1 MDTDKLSRPLRK
13 TVHRKILDNTA
24 INMPRVVRIQFT
36 DCDAT
41 DSSGDDDD
49 DGRLVSPVFRP
60 PRIKKL
66 LSEIVIEKKKYSC
79 PRKATF
85 VDEVKNA
92 VKDDLMKTKAT
103 PKKKKRPLSNFINP
117 NCCTGS
123 NSTAGEAVGNV
134 KKYRGVRQRPWGKWA
149 AEIRDPARKAR
160 IWLGTYDTAEEAAMV
175 YDRAAIQIRGP
186 DALTNF
192 IKPPEPERPDYTT
205 TEEELAEVHATSVS
219 GYDSGKESENN
230 NLCSPTSVLR
240 FKDKHQPP
248 QQNDQFKE
256 SSSTT
261 RRITAASASASAT
274 KWAGD
279 WRPVEPVGAESEG
292 ISNSLDDDDSL
303 LLDQCLLNEF
313 FNLKSPSPLIYNEII
328 GHDDGV
334 LELEEGNFDDMPLD
348 FGFGDD
354 FGTSCGAW
362 DVNDFLEDHQLLLV

>member
-1 MDTDKLSRPLRK
+1 MDTDKLSQPLRK

-49 DGRLVSPVFRP
+49 DGRLLSPFFRP

-92 VKDDLMKTKAT
+92 
-103 PKKKKRPLSNFINP
+103 
-117 NCCTGS
+117 
-123 NSTAGEAVGNV
+123 
-134 KKYRGVRQRPWGKWA
+134 YRGVRQRPWGKWA

-192 IKPPEPERPDYTT
+192 IRPPEPERPDYTT

-248 QQNDQFKE
+248 QQNDH
-256 SSSTT
+256 
-261 RRITAASASASAT
+261 ASASAT

-279 WRPVEPVGAESEG
+279 WRPVEPVGAESEA
-292 ISNSLDDDDSL
+292 ISNSPDDDDSL

-334 LELEEGNFDDMPLD
+334 LELEEGNFDDDTPLD

-354 FGTSCGAW
+354 FGASCGAW